1 MSRNDQGEKGEHQR
15 KQQHTA
21 ATSDTHLGHIPAL
34 IAAFKMSKYLSN
46 SHFCPNSICLRN
58 SCLTHYWCV
67 RFQHCYIPVS
77 SAEKPLDLPLEIKS
91 LGRKRTK
98 KWESYTAFCLGAL
111 RDTIECRIE
120 CVCVCLFYRR
130 GYRSL
135 SPAAGW
141 RHHRLPPTWAL
152 PRGSGWPQTG
162 CGNSSWTSGPPPPPC
177 LFLKECRWVLWLSR
191 KWRDN
196 QSQHVGHRRWP

>member
-21 ATSDTHLGHIPAL
+21 PTSDTHLGHIPAL

-111 RDTIECRIE
+111 YHRVQDRV
-120 CVCVCLFYRR
+120 CVCVCVSFTGEVIDLFLLQQAD
-130 GYRSL
+130 GIIVSL
-135 SPAAGW
+135 QHELCLGVLGD
-141 RHHRLPPTWAL
+141 HRLAAEIPLGLQGLLLLRA
-152 PRGSGWPQTG
+152 
-162 CGNSSWTSGPPPPPC
+162 C
-177 LFLKECRWVLWLSR
+177 F
-191 KWRDN
+191 
-196 QSQHVGHRRWP
+196 